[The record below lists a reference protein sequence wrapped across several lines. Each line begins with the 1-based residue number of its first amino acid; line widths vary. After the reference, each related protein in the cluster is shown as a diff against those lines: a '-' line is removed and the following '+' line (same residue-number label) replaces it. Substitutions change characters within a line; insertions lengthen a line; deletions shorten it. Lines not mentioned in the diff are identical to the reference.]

1 MPWLSWTVYLKRLAS
16 SQMGLLLGQVRFSNK
31 LDECQTLWGE
41 HEQMQEELQGSH
53 MCTCAVTVITSVIDE
68 DGLYVR
74 IMVMRKQ
81 KTML

>member
-1 MPWLSWTVYLKRLAS
+1 
-16 SQMGLLLGQVRFSNK
+16 
-31 LDECQTLWGE
+31 
-41 HEQMQEELQGSH
+41 